1 MSVTAVAERAAMT
14 GIAFGPGGEVAVAGT
29 FAGTLELAGTTLT
42 ATGGDDAFVARLGPG
57 GERRWLVP
65 LGGPGAEVAPLVA
78 VVEERVIAALGFHDQ
93 LAIGNQT
100 LSGRGEPAS
109 AVAAFGQAGALEWA
123 TLLESSRYV
132 RVTAIDAGT
141 DGAVVAG
148 LFAGTMRA
156 GDRVLTSAGTQ
167 DAFVVRLAPDGQ
179 VRWAMRAGGPFLDA
193 VHGVALGD
201 GMVAIAG
208 AFTIQAELR
217 GATLQGSRDSQDAFV
232 AALDDRDGQVRWARP
247 FGSDGP
253 DTAFDVVIAG
263 DQVFAA
269 GTFFGTLTVAGHS
282 LTSRGSTDWFVIA
295 LGGGELVWAQR
306 FGGTGADEV
315 HRLALADDRLWAA
328 GSFTGTAPLGPADL
342 TSAGGHDLFLV
353 SIDPRT
359 GAAISGQRFGG
370 AGQDA
375 LADLAAGPGR
385 VGIAGSF
392 RGTHPIPGQQPSEHP
407 SGFAAVL
414 GTGTYSSTR

>member
-1 MSVTAVAERAAMT
+1 MT
-14 GIAFGPGGEVAVAGT
+14 GIALAPAGGIAVAGT
-29 FAGTLELAGTTLT
+29 FAGTLELAGGTAT

-57 GERRWLVP
+57 GERRWIVP
-65 LGGPGAEVAPLVA
+65 LGGPGVEVAPQVA
-78 VVEERVIAALGFHDQ
+78 AVEERVVAALGFEGE
-93 LAIGNQT
+93 LAVGNQRF
-100 LSGRGEPAS
+100 SGSGQPAA
-109 AVAAFGQAGALEWA
+109 AVMAFDDTGALAW
-123 TLLESSRYV
+123 TTVLESSAYV

-167 DAFVVRLAPDGQ
+167 DAFVVRLEPGGE
-179 VRWAMRAGGPFLDA
+179 VRWAMRGGGPFLDA

-217 GATLQGSRDSQDAFV
+217 GTTLQGSRESQDAFV

-253 DTAFDVVIAG
+253 DTAFDVAISG
-263 DQVFAA
+263 GQVFAA
-269 GTFFGTLTVAGHS
+269 GTFGGTLTVAGQS
-282 LTSRGSTDWFVIA
+282 LTSRGLTDWFVIA
-295 LGGGELVWAQR
+295 LDGGELLWAQR
-306 FGGTGADEV
+306 FGGTGSDEV
-315 HRLALADDRLWAA
+315 HRLAFGADRLWAA

-359 GAAISGQRFGG
+359 GAALTGQRFGG

-392 RGTHPIPGQQPSEHP
+392 RGPHPIPGQQPAEQP

-414 GTGTYSSTR
+414 GAE